1 MTTLRVA
8 LLVSLCRTPFSL
20 SPEAVS
26 SEINTLVRRG
36 QRRGTVS
43 INGADFAVDLQDM
56 VAMPTEQYAVPRSGL
71 GFRVQGIG
79 ALS

>member
-1 MTTLRVA
+1 MH
-8 LLVSLCRTPFSL
+8 LLINASVLLLL

-43 INGADFAVDLQDM
+43 INGADFAVDLHDM
-56 VAMPTEQYAVPRSGL
+56 VAMPTEQYAVPRRGL
-71 GFRVQGIG
+71 G
-79 ALS
+79 LSGV